1 MSNIRSKLLLV
12 QHTDVLTKTIYRSS
26 FFAIIH
32 DIVIKIFSSPHPLTE
47 RTTACTNSTNRRRK
61 TRRGFE
67 LLQLEHLQAT
77 VEECSAA
84 ISRSD

>member
-12 QHTDVLTKTIYRSS
+12 QHARLDENDLPKL

-47 RTTACTNSTNRRRK
+47 RTTAC
-61 TRRGFE
+61 
-67 LLQLEHLQAT
+67 
-77 VEECSAA
+77 SAA
-84 ISRSD
+84 QTEDVKLDGDLNCFSSSIFRPQ